1 VLCLGWSGSNVF
13 RIFFKM
19 FCLTIGWGLLYGI
32 FVIPVIL
39 AWIDLN
45 IPDHSALALSP
56 GDQKKDRMTDRWNKN
71 ARKDV
76 DEKWGFRGQPMPKV
90 EEEGEIEMVEA

>member
-1 VLCLGWSGSNVF
+1 
-13 RIFFKM
+13 M

-56 GDQKKDRMTDRWNKN
+56 GEQKKDRMTDRWNKN
-71 ARKDV
+71 AGKDDDV
-76 DEKWGFRGQPMPKV
+76 KWGFRGQPMPKV